1 MYPDA
6 SITYSPDDIQL
17 GDLDGDGELEIV
29 VKREPY
35 DGANMGVWFNEYLLC
50 WKHIK
55 WTGLSCGGLIWELTS
70 VPDHIILLISCM
82 ILMVTV
88 CVKLLSV
95 LPKVQSLPM
104 ARLSLTNGKV
114 NDYRNRQ
121 TDGKG

>member
-1 MYPDA
+1 M
-6 SITYSPDDIQL
+6 
-17 GDLDGDGELEIV
+17 V
-29 VKREPY
+29 
-35 DGANMGVWFNEYLLC
+35 LLC

-104 ARLSLTNGKV
+104 ARLSLTQMGK
-114 NDYRNRQ
+114 
-121 TDGKG
+121 